1 MNCCAGRIVS
11 LVLMLLVAGPACSAQ
26 STVEDFRNVVYIGNS
41 DGDTIT
47 FNIPDTPTI
56 IGRAVPVRLRG
67 IDTPELRKSK
77 CAAEKRRARK
87 AQQRVHALLSRAG
100 TINLHRPARGKYF
113 RILADVEFDGR
124 DLATL
129 LLAEKL
135 GVPYSGGR
143 RQDWCD
149 RKDSPSGSGKY
160 GPRVLPPLIN
170 GVYVWPP
177 PPGWRP

>member
-1 MNCCAGRIVS
+1 MNCSAGRVVT
-11 LVLMLLVAGPACSAQ
+11 LVLMLLVAGPPCFAQ
-26 STVEDFRNVVYIGNS
+26 PVVEGFSNVVYVGNP
-41 DGDTIT
+41 DGDTIK
-47 FNIPDTPTI
+47 FNIPGTPTI
-56 IGRAVPVRLRG
+56 IGREVLVRLRG

-77 CAAEKRRARK
+77 CAAEKRRAQE
-87 AQQRVHALLSRAG
+87 AQERVHGLLSGAG

-149 RKDSPSGSGKY
+149 RKDSPSGSRKY
-160 GPRVLPPLIN
+160 GPRMLPPLID

>member
-1 MNCCAGRIVS
+1 MSCSTGRIVS
-11 LVLMLLVAGPACSAQ
+11 LVFMLLIADPAYSGQ
-26 STVEDFRNVVYIGNS
+26 SVVEDFHNVVYVGNP

-47 FNIPDTPTI
+47 FNIPNTPTI
-56 IGRAVPVRLRG
+56 IGREVLVRLRG
-67 IDTPELRKSK
+67 IDTPELRKGK
-77 CAAEKRRARK
+77 CAAEKRK
-87 AQQRVHALLSRAG
+87 AKEAQKRVHALLSGAE

-135 GVPYSGGR
+135 GVPYDGGR
-143 RQDWCD
+143 RHDWCN
-149 RKDSPSGSGKY
+149 RKESPSGSRNY
-160 GPRVLPPLIN
+160 GPRILPPLID

-177 PPGWRP
+177 PPGWKP